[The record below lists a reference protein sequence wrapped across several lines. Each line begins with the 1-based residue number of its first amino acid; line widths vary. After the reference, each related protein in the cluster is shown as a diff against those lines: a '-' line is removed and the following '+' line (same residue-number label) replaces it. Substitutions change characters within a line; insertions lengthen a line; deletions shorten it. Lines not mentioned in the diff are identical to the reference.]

1 MSHLA
6 YKFGQIG
13 PKMGQTWDF
22 LRSVSEHFGL
32 SSQNVLKLILKSLR
46 LVPFGA
52 NLTQY
57 VCKIWHPCT

>member
-32 SSQNVLKLILKSLR
+32 SSQNVLKLIFKKSQGCPILG
-46 LVPFGA
+46 P
-52 NLTQY
+52 
-57 VCKIWHPCT
+57 I